1 MVRRC
6 AGGKGSRRRED
17 LPRAIIADK
26 LRLRYGCLGCWKK
39 NLWEG
44 RRAGNSCAF
53 FIGILRFWNAERPK
67 WRSALKI
74 QEKPAISMDCRFL
87 CFHYTIDELPIYRSS
102 FDQPQNQ
109 ACFHKICSPS
119 FWTFAVLLDPIL
131 DILHGRQ
138 LLFQFLRQLARHLI
152 GADTDRLTHVFQRVF
167 CDQIIFALAEQQ
179 SD

>member
-1 MVRRC
+1 MLCALCGGRVMVRRC

-44 RRAGNSCAF
+44 CRAGNSCAF

-87 CFHYTIDELPIYRSS
+87 CFHYTMNEIQILRKRTSTFVITSRKRSS
-102 FDQPQNQ
+102 PTIYSNASSASLQTL
-109 ACFHKICSPS
+109 SVS
-119 FWTFAVLLDPIL
+119 GYPIL
-131 DILHGRQ
+131 
-138 LLFQFLRQLARHLI
+138 
-152 GADTDRLTHVFQRVF
+152 
-167 CDQIIFALAEQQ
+167 
-179 SD
+179 

>member
-1 MVRRC
+1 MLCALCGGRVMVRRC

-44 RRAGNSCAF
+44 CRVGNSCAF

-87 CFHYTIDELPIYRSS
+87 CFHYTMNEIQMVRSRTVTCVITSRRRSS
-102 FDQPQNQ
+102 PTIYSNASSASLQT
-109 ACFHKICSPS
+109 ISVS
-119 FWTFAVLLDPIL
+119 GYPIL
-131 DILHGRQ
+131 
-138 LLFQFLRQLARHLI
+138 
-152 GADTDRLTHVFQRVF
+152 
-167 CDQIIFALAEQQ
+167 
-179 SD
+179 

>member
-1 MVRRC
+1 MCPLRRPGNDETMR
-6 AGGKGSRRRED
+6 GGKGSRRRED

-87 CFHYTIDELPIYRSS
+87 CFHYTMNEIQILRKRTSTFVITSRKRSS
-102 FDQPQNQ
+102 PTMYSN
-109 ACFHKICSPS
+109 ASS
-119 FWTFAVLLDPIL
+119 AV
-131 DILHGRQ
+131 
-138 LLFQFLRQLARHLI
+138 
-152 GADTDRLTHVFQRVF
+152 
-167 CDQIIFALAEQQ
+167 
-179 SD
+179 S